1 MQKRIKYIDFLKFIG
16 LTGIIIAHVG
26 SPNWLMMLR
35 SFDVPLMVII
45 SSLLAS
51 YSIKK
56 YKNDKKS
63 ILHYYTSRFKRLV
76 IPTWIFLIFYFSLRI
91 LLKKEI
97 MNIKYYLAT
106 FLLTRYGFAYVW
118 IILIYLYS
126 AFLIPIYRKINFKTK
141 NIILITLIYIIYEVL
156 YFFEIGTTNKFI
168 DTTFFYIIPYGVIT
182 FIGYNF
188 EKISNKKRIL
198 LIIINL
204 ILFSLIGYYYFIKTG
219 SLQLV
224 QIAKYPPRIYY
235 LSYGLLCSILL
246 MSICSKYNFKVFDNK
261 IICYI
266 SHHSM
271 WIYLWHILI
280 LDIYKHFHLPELWY
294 IKLLIV
300 YIVAIIVVIV
310 INKIIDI
317 IEKKHKF
324 KILKYLR

>member
-1 MQKRIKYIDFLKFIG
+1 M
-16 LTGIIIAHVG
+16 
-26 SPNWLMMLR
+26 
-35 SFDVPLMVII
+35 
-45 SSLLAS
+45 
-51 YSIKK
+51 
-56 YKNDKKS
+56 
-63 ILHYYTSRFKRLV
+63 
-76 IPTWIFLIFYFSLRI
+76 
-91 LLKKEI
+91 
-97 MNIKYYLAT
+97 
-106 FLLTRYGFAYVW
+106 
-118 IILIYLYS
+118 
-126 AFLIPIYRKINFKTK
+126 
-141 NIILITLIYIIYEVL
+141 IYIIYEVL